1 MTWALVWVSSVAIG
15 AFIGA
20 VLPRTHWW
28 VGAVSCAILGPL
40 GLALIAIDV
49 ATYRERTSSPA

>member
-1 MTWALVWVSSVAIG
+1 MTWVLVWFGGVAVG
-15 AFIGA
+15 ALLGA

-28 VGAVSCAILGPL
+28 VGAVSCAMLGPL
-40 GLALIAIDV
+40 GFALIALDV